1 MTIFEKTGV
10 EVKHYIIERIKQ
22 VDTTDYNEIK
32 ALSNLIYS
40 YRYLDFSIGS
50 DAILEEVCQLIHRCI
65 KEQKGSP
72 DIDKAISELLDI
84 F

>member
-1 MTIFEKTGV
+1 MEQNKNFHDG
-10 EVKHYIIERIKQ
+10 RGQ
-22 VDTTDYNEIK
+22 PDTF
-32 ALSNLIYS
+32 
-40 YRYLDFSIGS
+40 RYLDFSIGS

-72 DIDKAISELLDI
+72 DIDKAITELLDI